1 MLKVHFDDINKMEI
15 IRNYKR
21 LIDCENFI
29 SQTKI
34 IIYNKN
40 IKTLINSIKKNNNDI
55 NIINIEFF
63 QSKLDSLNI

>member
-15 IRNYKR
+15 IRNHKR

-40 IKTLINSIKKNNNDI
+40 ITTLINSIKKNNNDI

>member
-15 IRNYKR
+15 IRNYNR

>member
-29 SQTKI
+29 SPTKI
-34 IIYNKN
+34 IIYNKH